1 MFTLREDAPTVSI
14 LGVNVYAFGLYVAV
28 GLALGLLLL
37 AFLLNKNKAKP
48 GTAPL
53 TGALAMGCGFV
64 LSRLFFGFMDESLGQ
79 TMPLWAMLQV
89 NTGGYSMMG
98 ALIGAC
104 FGAVMSARLTRQ
116 SPARLLDYLAPC
128 LLLFA
133 AGERLGEGCV
143 EEFGVS
149 RFLSDE
155 LFKGSFLAEETDFG
169 LRLNTYIIESAV
181 MLILSILL
189 FLDISDKRKAG
200 NTFIK
205 FMLLFGGAQILLE
218 SLRYDQH
225 MTIKAYVKLQQVIA
239 MMLLGMGVIILAIRG
254 WRQHRKLAVAALAFI
269 PLCVGAG
276 VGIEFMID
284 RTAVSHYL
292 LYAAFLL
299 VVGVQVGLGLKL
311 RKETVEE

>member
-1 MFTLREDAPTVSI
+1 
-14 LGVNVYAFGLYVAV
+14 
-28 GLALGLLLL
+28 
-37 AFLLNKNKAKP
+37 
-48 GTAPL
+48 
-53 TGALAMGCGFV
+53 
-64 LSRLFFGFMDESLGQ
+64 
-79 TMPLWAMLQV
+79 
-89 NTGGYSMMG
+89 
-98 ALIGAC
+98 
-104 FGAVMSARLTRQ
+104 
-116 SPARLLDYLAPC
+116 
-128 LLLFA
+128 
-133 AGERLGEGCV
+133 
-143 EEFGVS
+143 
-149 RFLSDE
+149 
-155 LFKGSFLAEETDFG
+155 
-169 LRLNTYIIESAV
+169 
-181 MLILSILL
+181 
-189 FLDISDKRKAG
+189 
-200 NTFIK
+200 
-205 FMLLFGGAQILLE
+205 MLLFGGAQILLE